1 MNTGFQVE
9 GTNDKALF
17 TLKLHRGEGMTLL
30 AMNWKN
36 GRPPQD
42 FVGFAIEYQEPGA
55 NQYCALLFDLGDLT
69 PLSPRQ
75 LLRVSHAF
83 VSHALMD
90 HFSGFIGCYAPHL
103 RAQFHRWS

>member
-42 FVGFAIEYQEPGA
+42 FVGFAIEYQELGA
-55 NQYCALLFDLGDLT
+55 NQYCALLFR
-69 PLSPRQ
+69 PR
-75 LLRVSHAF
+75 
-83 VSHALMD
+83 
-90 HFSGFIGCYAPHL
+90 
-103 RAQFHRWS
+103 